1 MCFLDLSSGHT
12 YGLVQDGFSSRS
24 RDCVCF
30 SYQFDSIPSFMSFIS
45 SFEAQ
50 LFMAIELGVVQLD
63 HRPPVLV
70 VQALQP
76 SPW

>member
-1 MCFLDLSSGHT
+1 MCFLDLSSGHS
-12 YGLVQDGFSSRS
+12 YGLVQDGFSLINHLI
-24 RDCVCF
+24 VF
-30 SYQFDSIPSFMSFIS
+30 VLAIMFYTFFHVFYIF
-45 SFEAQ
+45 FEAQ